1 MADSGT
7 FDPETLANRQRIA
20 DQLLL
25 QATKPRE
32 IRSPLQGLGQMGEA
46 AIAGILSGLDDR
58 ERKQGSKAQADA
70 IASLLSGGGAAP
82 AGMPAAAPMAPS
94 DQAPPT
100 QSAAAPPPTSD
111 FMPNVGSLPPGQNP
125 APMDANAKAIAGIE
139 SGGAYD
145 KLGPMTK
152 GDRAYGKYQVMGAN
166 VPAWT
171 KAHLGR
177 EMTPDQFLADPAAQ
191 DAVFKGQFGQYA
203 SKYGPEGA
211 ARAWFA
217 GEGGMND
224 PNRKD
229 ILGTSVA
236 DYAAKFNKGV
246 GAQPTPQASPVA
258 AALAQPQQVAQNAP
272 AAAPGASPM
281 AEKIAKMLND
291 PNPYVRK
298 TGMALGQ
305 GLIQKQLEGDKPTDE
320 MREYQLYRQQGGKDS
335 FFDYKSG
342 LKKAGAQNITIDQ
355 KGQTSFEQE
364 AGKVQAKRF
373 DELAAEAPKAKQM
386 ISDVQTLTD
395 LGKNIGTGKGAQVK
409 AALGPYADALG
420 IKIDGLDDIQAFEA
434 IVNRVAPSLRV
445 PGSGAQSD
453 YELKNF
459 LKSLPNL
466 GNTEGG
472 NEIAS
477 AVMQGLYQNK
487 VKAAEIG
494 SQALTGEISRPAA
507 EKMLRELPDPLEQ
520 YREFM
525 KKNRGGETPAAGKAT
540 IRKFNPTTGKI

>member
-1 MADSGT
+1 
-7 FDPETLANRQRIA
+7 
-20 DQLLL
+20 L

-32 IRSPLQGLGQMGEA
+32 IRHWSQGLGQMGEA
-46 AIAGILSGLDDR
+46 AIAGMMAGLDDR
-58 ERKQGSKAQADA
+58 ERREGSKSQADA
-70 IASLLSGGGAAP
+70 IASLLSGGAPSPAAP
-82 AGMPAAAPMAPS
+82 TSAQPAAPM
-94 DQAPPT
+94 
-100 QSAAAPPPTSD
+100 
-111 FMPNVGSLPPGQNP
+111 P
-125 APMDANAKAIAGIE
+125 AQEAGPMDANANAIAGIE
-139 SGGAYD
+139 SGGKYD
-145 KLGPMTK
+145 ALGPMTK

-166 VPAWT
+166 VGPWT
-171 KAHLGR
+171 KQYAGQ
-177 EMTPDQFLADPAAQ
+177 EMTPDQFLTNPRAQ
-191 DAVFKGQFGQYA
+191 EAVFKGEFGRLAQ
-203 SKYGPEGA
+203 KYGPEGA

-224 PNRKD
+224 MGRKD
-229 ILGTSVA
+229 VLGTSVA

-246 GAQPTPQASPVA
+246 GTQPSPVA

-272 AAAPGASPM
+272 QAGSM
-281 AEKIAKMLND
+281 QDRIVKMLND

-305 GLIQKQLEGDKPTDE
+305 GLITKQMEMDKPTDE
-320 MREYQLYRQQGGKDS
+320 MREYNLYRQQGGKDS
-335 FFDYKSG
+335 FFDYKAG

-373 DELAAEAPKAKQM
+373 DELASEAPKAKQM
-386 ISDVQTLTD
+386 IADVQTLTE

-434 IVNRVAPSLRV
+434 IVNRMAPSLRV

-472 NEIAS
+472 NEIAAS
-477 AVMQGLYQNK
+477 VMQGLYQNK

-494 SQALTGEISRPAA
+494 SMALNGQISRPDA
-507 EKMLRELPDPLEQ
+507 EKALRELPDPMEQ

-525 KKNRGGETPAAGKAT
+525 KKRGGVKSAPIAPGAVDLKKKYGLD
-540 IRKFNPTTGKI
+540 